1 MKGNTKIPK
10 KGAMLLS
17 SERNEFILR
26 LLAEQGAA
34 RTTQLAK
41 SMNVTDE
48 TVRNDL
54 IRLEQSGLLVRVHGG
69 AVSLNKK
76 TSNENLLKHT
86 TYDVELAKA
95 VTRHIQPHTTIFL
108 DGGALGNLIASYLPA
123 EEMTVVSNSTTVI
136 ERLKANSSIEAYCTG
151 GLLDRKS
158 GLFIGH
164 RAADSLGH
172 MGMDTII
179 LIADSYSPTRGPG
192 FISQAKAE
200 FFERILPYA
209 KFLCVVCPSSA
220 MQGHSSYYTIPLSKV
235 SLLITDEGA
244 EEEEITVIEQTGVAV
259 EQA

>member
-1 MKGNTKIPK
+1 
-10 KGAMLLS
+10 MLLA
-17 SERNEFILR
+17 SERNEYILR

-95 VTRHIQPHTTIFL
+95 VVRHMQPHSTIFL
-108 DGGALGNLIASYLPA
+108 DGGTLGNLIASYLPA
-123 EEMTVVSNSTTVI
+123 EDMTVVSNSTTVI
-136 ERLKANSSIEAYCTG
+136 ERLKSNNNIEAYCTG

-172 MGMDTII
+172 MGLDNII
-179 LIADSYSPTRGPG
+179 LIADSYSASRGPG
-192 FISQAKAE
+192 FSSQGKAE
-200 FFERILPYA
+200 FFEKILPFT
-209 KFLCVVCPSSA
+209 KSLCVVCPSAS
-220 MQGHSSYYTIPLSKV
+220 MQGPSSYYTIPLSKV
-235 SLLITDEGA
+235 NLLITDENVD
-244 EEEEITVIEQTGVAV
+244 EEELHDIEQTGVVV